1 MDRAFATGPASVLY
15 TTSAAAPTD
24 AATQQRI
31 VFTQAAPSV
40 AGAQVTTTCQLD
52 VSDVHGVRNRY
63 GNGDTLWV
71 ALQRNGP
78 ADSYGGDVNILDVA
92 VLYLAANA
100 GPNV

>member
-1 MDRAFATGPASVLY
+1 VERHVGVLGGPRQRAAH
-15 TTSAAAPTD
+15 

-31 VFTQAAPSV
+31 VFTQAAPGV

-52 VSDVHGVRNRY
+52 VRGIRNRY
-63 GNGDTLWV
+63 GNGDKLWV

-78 ADSYGGDVNILDVA
+78 SDTYGDDVDVIDA
-92 VLYLAANA
+92 GVLYLAANL